1 MILNWFW
8 AQNPSE
14 VSQVVF
20 DFFSFAHICMGIVF
34 FASLSLISTLRN
46 FVDPKNF
53 KIKNE
58 HWIAYIVGTIVLGI
72 IWEIIENTL
81 GLVWGWKYQNQQD
94 SIINIISDIILV
106 GLGGLIC
113 FGFAY
118 LFYEKVKKCEFPWYY
133 LFVSLS
139 FILFFV
145 IYLVLEF

>member
-113 FGFAY
+113 LGFAY
-118 LFYEKVKKCEFPWYY
+118 LLYEKVKKCEFPWYY

>member
-8 AQNPSE
+8 AQNPAE

-20 DFFSFAHICMGIVF
+20 DFFSFAHVCMGIVF
-34 FASLSLISTLRN
+34 FAAISLISTLRN
-46 FVDPKNF
+46 FVDPNNF
-53 KIKNE
+53 KVKMG
-58 HWIAYIVGTIVLGI
+58 HWIWFFVGTLIFAIV
-72 IWEIIENTL
+72 WEIIENTL
-81 GLVWGWKYQNQQD
+81 LFELGWKYQNQQD

-118 LFYEKVKKCEFPWYY
+118 LMYEKVKKCEFPWYY
-133 LFVSLS
+133 LFDSLS

-145 IYLVLEF
+145 IYLALEF

>member
-1 MILNWFW
+1 MILSWFW
-8 AQNPSE
+8 AQSPSE

-46 FVDPKNF
+46 LIDPKNF
-53 KIKNE
+53 KIKKS
-58 HWIAYIVGTIVLGI
+58 HWIAYIGGTILLGI

-81 GLVWGWKYQNQQD
+81 GMVWGWKYQNQQD

-113 FGFAY
+113 FGFAH
-118 LFYEKVKKCEFPWYY
+118 LLYEKVKQCEFPWYY
-133 LFVSLS
+133 LFDSLS

-145 IYLVLEF
+145 IYLALEF